1 MDPEL
6 AALLASLES
15 INVPLNSCL
24 HVAAPTTAAADFD
37 LESLLAT
44 VERTRESSSRMH
56 AELSKQSELL
66 YCMSSSI
73 DGVLSRGERLDD
85 VMSKASEL
93 EDDSR
98 QFYRR
103 SQCTQDATDGD
114 DDFEEAL
121 SVFDKDKRGY
131 ITLRDVRHVLASLG
145 EHIPD
150 AEIEEMFSEVAD
162 GTGRVNIKEFA
173 AHMASGGNQ
182 KWSDHAIRLTDLPA
196 HFSISQ
202 LAVLPKR
209 YRIDRCPS
217 TGMCLGTAVVDYES
231 HAEVEVITG
240 IVNIL
245 LLCDTHGWGWR
256 KHTKDAEES
265 ADMFQQELRE
275 GLRSLS
281 TILQKDG
288 EPDLSD
294 PVGKWLPCLT
304 AACGLPL
311 GALLSLF
318 FHRYTPSPGQSKA
331 NAVRE
336 FGSAILLILQRQPPP
351 EVFSDLEG
359 FILPYS
365 NTYVKRWD
373 VFVWEVCVPPNA
385 IPALPFP
392 LTTVETTDARNHYEP
407 EGRIDNL
414 DYVPMENVD

>member
-24 HVAAPTTAAADFD
+24 HVAAPTTSAADFD
-37 LESLLAT
+37 VESLLAT

-56 AELSKQSELL
+56 AELERQSVLL
-66 YCMSSSI
+66 NCMSSSI

-93 EDDSR
+93 DNDSR

-103 SQCTQDATDGD
+103 SRCTQDAT

-121 SVFDKDKRGY
+121 SVFDKDKRGF
-131 ITLRDVRHVLASLG
+131 ITLRDVRHVMASLG

-150 AEIEEMFSEVAD
+150 AEMEEMFREVAD

-173 AHMASGGNQ
+173 AHMGGYQ
-182 KWSDHAIRLTDLPA
+182 KWSEHAIHLMDLPA

-217 TGMCLGTAVVDYES
+217 TGMCLGTAVVDYGS

-265 ADMFQQELRE
+265 ADMLKQELRE

-281 TILQKDG
+281 TILQSDG
-288 EPDLSD
+288 EPDLSE

-318 FHRYTPSPGQSKA
+318 FHRYTTSPRQIKA
-331 NAVRE
+331 SAVRE
-336 FGSAILLILQRQPPP
+336 FGSAILLVLQRQPLP

-365 NTYVKRWD
+365 KTYVKSWD

-385 IPALPFP
+385 IPSLPFP
-392 LTTVETTDARNHYEP
+392 LTTVETTDARNHYDP
-407 EGRIDNL
+407 EGRTDNL
-414 DYVPMENVD
+414 DYVPMESVD